1 MLEGHSLRSYGE
13 AIRKHKASHKFH
25 HDRFL
30 SYSDRMTDGFCARFS
45 SGLVLLDAGI
55 DLTLQRFLATVAA
68 LLETETLPDQKVR
81 IISAA
86 IADACGGKYGG
97 APERLHERMVAA
109 GFELSDLLPIGVLLG
124 DKNSGVGLC
133 HHRALLLKYILDSL
147 EVCPSVLVD
156 ASIVVQDCLDDP
168 PCSSEGTDHMWN
180 ITRLDQPMFCDIM
193 QAPPVLQQAEDL
205 DRCIVSFMEP
215 KCVLDIC
222 FGTVVEV
229 LSQSTGSWM
238 AGRVT
243 IPWSTNRITVEFV
256 FAGMLCMKHVRPNS
270 RSWRKLSQDA
280 ASDSDVEHDPCGI
293 RYDSK
298 GVPSPSWRER
308 VLARYSPSDIR
319 CLQEREIARKQRI
332 AQKEREWRCVRIRQ
346 QPQRGVARDDV
357 HRGYGHGGFGQEGR
371 VLSPQGQG
379 TLDTLLKSHGYSY
392 LRKLGQGT
400 IGTAILVNAR
410 GPGKRVIKMIDVGA
424 GKLERENALKESDVL
439 RRIRLHPYIVT
450 WHECFQCDRYVCI
463 VMEYCEGGEL
473 HSRMF
478 EKDDKSYFGE
488 IQIKTWLAQGISAL
502 KFLHDLHVLHRD
514 IKPANFLLAAGDTLK
529 MGDFGLAKILS
540 GSMDHAQSH
549 CGTQAYMS
557 PELLQNQPYSQA
569 NDIWAMGVTL
579 HEMCFRRRLFS
590 KTDQQKILLAS
601 KEGIPLILKHYSKNL
616 RTLCSKMLSRNPRK
630 RPTAS
635 DILQSP
641 AMRDV
646 EHIHRAAT
654 EAKAMD
660 SQRATIQLL
669 RAKAV

>member
-1 MLEGHSLRSYGE
+1 MLEGRSLRSYSE

-68 LLETETLPDQKVR
+68 LLETETVPEHKVR
-81 IISAA
+81 IISVA
-86 IADACGGKYGG
+86 IANACGGKYGG

-280 ASDSDVEHDPCGI
+280 ASDSDAEHDPGAPKC
-293 RYDSK
+293 
-298 GVPSPSWRER
+298 
-308 VLARYSPSDIR
+308 
-319 CLQEREIARKQRI
+319 QR
-332 AQKEREWRCVRIRQ
+332 
-346 QPQRGVARDDV
+346 
-357 HRGYGHGGFGQEGR
+357 
-371 VLSPQGQG
+371 PQGEVKHDNV
-379 TLDTLLKSHGYSY
+379 DTLLQMHGYSY
-392 LRKLGQGT
+392 LRKLGQGGF
-400 IGTAILVNAR
+400 GTAILVNQR
-410 GPGKRVIKMIDVGA
+410 SGKRVIKMIDVGGA
-424 GKLERENALKESDVL
+424 GKVERSNALKESNLLLNL
-439 RRIRLHPYIVT
+439 RSDLVDWYDSYIVR
-450 WHECFQCDRYVCI
+450 WHDCFESDRYVCI
-463 VMEYCEGGEL
+463 VMEYCEGGDL
-473 HSRMF
+473 SNRI
-478 EKDDKSYFGE
+478 YQAE
-488 IQIKTWLAQGISAL
+488 IPEHQITRWLKQALLAL
-502 KFLHDLHVLHRD
+502 KYLHELGVLHRD
-514 IKPANFLLAAGDTLK
+514 LKPSNFMLAQKGSVPGDWKLLK
-529 MGDFGLAKILS
+529 MGDFGISKILPNTL
-540 GSMDHAQSH
+540 AAARTVI
-549 CGTQAYMS
+549 GTPMYMS
-557 PELLQNQPYSQA
+557 PEALRHEPYAWPS
-569 NDIWAMGVTL
+569 DIWSMGATL
-579 HEMCFRRRLFS
+579 YEMCARRRAFS
-590 KTDQQKILLAS
+590 TTDQILRG
-601 KEGIPLILKHYSKNL
+601 EIPSIPRKYSLSLNQICKD
-616 RTLCSKMLSRNPRK
+616 MLNRDPRK
-630 RPTAS
+630 RPPPN
-635 DILQSP
+635 DL
-641 AMRDV
+641 
-646 EHIHRAAT
+646 HNRA
-654 EAKAMD
+654 
-660 SQRATIQLL
+660 LCL
-669 RAKAV
+669 R